1 MKEYE
6 CKRCGFKTNKTNNFK
21 QHLSRKTI
29 CPPTHSDISIDAIH
43 DLYFNVDEKTFAC
56 ICGKKYTFQ
65 SGLCLHRKKCTYTK
79 EDMLYDKI
87 KSLEDEVH
95 RLKSEK
101 TTTSQQFITN
111 NQNSNNTN
119 NYNTINQNIHI
130 HLTDFGKENLSHLP
144 QSFYRECLMNGALG
158 VLQMIEKVWFDE
170 EHPENFNIRLSSLKN
185 MLVQYYKH
193 PEWEVCGF
201 HDAID
206 KMIDTT
212 QSKIV
217 TESKIKDLECTNSL
231 VTSLDS
237 VQNLKPE
244 VKRKIK
250 DKCKGKLVNRRKNLA
265 ATLER
270 PASTNTIQNGGEDV
284 ATTSTE

>member
-1 MKEYE
+1 MAIYK
-6 CKRCGFKTNKTNNFK
+6 CQRCGFETDRSNNLK
-21 QHLSRKTI
+21 QHLARKI
-29 CPPTHSDISIDAIH
+29 LCPPTCSDISVETILDF
-43 DLYFNVDEKTFAC
+43 YFNDDNKNFICE
-56 ICGKKYTFQ
+56 CGKKYSYQ
-65 SGLCLHRKKCTYTK
+65 SGLGVHRKKCTFKK
-79 EDMLYDKI
+79 EDVLTDRI
-87 KSLEDEVH
+87 KFLEDEVN
-95 RLKSEK
+95 RLKLEK
-101 TTTSQQFITN
+101 TTAQQFITN

-170 EHPENFNIRLSSLKN
+170 DHPENFNIRLSSLKN

-206 KMIDTT
+206 KMIHTT

-217 TESKIKDLECTNSL
+217 TESKIKDLECTNTL

-250 DKCKGKLVNRRKNLA
+250 DKCKGKLVNRRKNLT

-270 PASTNTIQNGGEDV
+270 PASTNNIQIGCEDV
-284 ATTSTE
+284 ATSSTE